1 MNFFQFLKHLNH
13 LPASVY
19 MLENLYAA
27 IASPL
32 FEQLGIQLIETDELT
47 TINEFL
53 ENMADDFF

>member
-1 MNFFQFLKHLNH
+1 
-13 LPASVY
+13 